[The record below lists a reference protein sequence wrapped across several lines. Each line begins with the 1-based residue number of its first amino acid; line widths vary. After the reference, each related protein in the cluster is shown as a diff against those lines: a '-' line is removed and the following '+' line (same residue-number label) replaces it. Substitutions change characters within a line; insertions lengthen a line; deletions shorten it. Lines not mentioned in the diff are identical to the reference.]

1 MEYPIGTKFMSL
13 GKSPY
18 ECTVIDVLKTYNSK
32 NELVRIGYEAAHEF
46 LGQIVTEHNLPA
58 ASIAR
63 GIFALEEKLKKV

>member
-13 GKSPY
+13 GKTPY

-32 NELVRIGYEAAHEF
+32 NELVRIGYESAHEF
-46 LGQIVTEHNLPA
+46 LGQIVTEHNLLA

-63 GIFALEEKLKKV
+63 GIFALEERLKKV